1 MKLGIL
7 LLLFLLLFGCVQ
19 EGAKIGGGEMVK
31 GKVLFVIAPSDF
43 RDEELFDAKSAVEKA
58 GYATAI
64 ASTSMDTAKG
74 MLGGTAKPDILVE
87 EANVDDYEAIVF
99 VGGGGVE
106 EHLLYE
112 DDAVLDLA
120 RSAYEKGKIVGAIC
134 IAPRIL
140 AKADL
145 VDGKKVTSFGDATT
159 KGMLSEAGGIFTG
172 SSVEQ
177 DGKNNNCDRSQRGK
191 GVWGEVGESH
201 WVNRN
206 PFILSVVKS
215 NHA

>member
-7 LLLFLLLFGCVQ
+7 LLLFLFLLGCVQ
-19 EGAKIGGGEMVK
+19 EGAKKEVGGGEMMK

-58 GYATAI
+58 GYAVVI

-87 EANVDDYEAIVF
+87 EANVDDYKAIVF

-112 DDAVLDLA
+112 NDAVLDLA

-145 VDGKKVTSFGDATT
+145 VDGKKVTAFNDAMT
-159 KGMLSEAGGIFTG
+159 KSMLSEAGGIFTG

-177 DGKNNNCDRSQRGK
+177 DGKIITATGPGAARAF
-191 GVWGEVGESH
+191 GERIAKAIG
-201 WVNRN
+201 
-206 PFILSVVKS
+206 
-215 NHA
+215 